1 MWTIWNKYR
10 FQAACAGFVVACAL
24 SAWAGYAVAQSA
36 CHAAT
41 LVLKNQYADEKLQA
55 QQAYAAALADALA
68 KQQAAVQWT
77 QQQGEQLAATRAQLD
92 HRQNELNKEIPHATH
107 QDNQGAIAYNGIGK
121 HSLQLYNRAF
131 GYATD

>member
-68 KQQAAVQWT
+68 KQQATEQWA

>member
-1 MWTIWNKYR
+1 MGTIWNKYK

-41 LVLKNQYADEKLQA
+41 LVLKNKYADEKLQA

-68 KQQAAVQWT
+68 KQHAAVQWA

>member
-1 MWTIWNKYR
+1 MLKIWNKYK

-68 KQQAAVQWT
+68 KQQAAERWA

-92 HRQNELNKEIPHATH
+92 KRQHELNKEIPHATQH
-107 QDNQGAIAYNGIGK
+107 DNQGSIVYNGLGER
-121 HSLQLYNRAF
+121 SLQLYARAF
-131 GYATD
+131 GYADN